1 LIKRINMPAD
11 DAAPPPRWLT
21 AQEATTSL
29 GVSRQTLYAY
39 VSRSRIGVTAAPDD
53 PRRSLYDAADVRR
66 LAERN
71 RTGRSRRAVAAST
84 ISWGEPI
91 LVSAITRIEGGRLE
105 YRGRDATVLA
115 ATATLE
121 DVAALLWQVE
131 SLPRSRSVGGWPRAR
146 AAAGVAEQCIAA
158 MADLAMAGRWTG
170 RVDSVLPDA
179 VRILD
184 RIAWAAAG
192 LPGST
197 ARPSSLPLHERLT
210 SAWGVGPKA
219 ADLIRRALVLTAD
232 HELNAST
239 YATRI
244 VASTRA
250 PLGACVLAGLAAL
263 VGPLHGGMTN
273 EIRHL
278 LADPLVAADPSSA
291 IADRLAR
298 GERIPAFGH
307 PLYPGGDPRAAALL
321 SRMQAPPGARRLIE
335 AMQALTG
342 IAPNID
348 CALLVLEQRLR
359 LPTGAAFAI
368 FAAGRT
374 VGWIAHAL
382 EQWRDGT
389 LIRPRAVYPGTA
401 PVGG

>member
-1 LIKRINMPAD
+1 
-11 DAAPPPRWLT
+11 
-21 AQEATTSL
+21 
-29 GVSRQTLYAY
+29 
-39 VSRSRIGVTAAPDD
+39 
-53 PRRSLYDAADVRR
+53 
-66 LAERN
+66 
-71 RTGRSRRAVAAST
+71 
-84 ISWGEPI
+84 
-91 LVSAITRIEGGRLE
+91 
-105 YRGRDATVLA
+105 
-115 ATATLE
+115 
-121 DVAALLWQVE
+121 
-131 SLPRSRSVGGWPRAR
+131 
-146 AAAGVAEQCIAA
+146 
-158 MADLAMAGRWTG
+158 
-170 RVDSVLPDA
+170 
-179 VRILD
+179 
-184 RIAWAAAG
+184 
-192 LPGST
+192 
-197 ARPSSLPLHERLT
+197 LHERLA
-210 SAWGVGPKA
+210 SAWGVGQKA

-278 LADPLVAADPSSA
+278 LADPVVAADPSAA

-321 SRMQAPPGARRLIE
+321 SRIQPPPRARRLIE
-335 AMQALTG
+335 AMRAMTG

-359 LPTGAAFAI
+359 LPAGAAFAI

-389 LIRPRAVYPGTA
+389 LIRPRAMYPSATA
-401 PVGG
+401 DRR

>member
-1 LIKRINMPAD
+1 MPAD

-21 AQEATTSL
+21 AEEATTSL

-71 RTGRSRRAVAAST
+71 RSGRSRRAVAAST

-105 YRGRDATVLA
+105 YRGRDAIVLA

-146 AAAGVAEQCIAA
+146 AAAGVAERCIAA

-197 ARPSSLPLHERLT
+197 ARPSSLPLHERLA
-210 SAWGVGPKA
+210 SAWGAGPKA

-278 LADPLVAADPSSA
+278 LADPLVAADPSAA
-291 IADRLAR
+291 IAGRLAR

-307 PLYPGGDPRAAALL
+307 PLYPDGDPRAAALL
-321 SRMQAPPGARRLIE
+321 SRIQPPPRARRLIE
-335 AMQALTG
+335 AMQAMTG

-359 LPTGAAFAI
+359 LPAGAAFAL

-389 LIRPRAVYPGTA
+389 LIRPRAMYPATTTDRG
-401 PVGG
+401 